1 MLGTLLDLIYPRV
14 CAGCGRPDPDAS
26 RYVCWD
32 CMARIDFVQPP
43 FCELCGDPVSG
54 RIGHAYRCVLCADRD
69 AYFDRARSVV
79 RYDSPVGRMI
89 RDLKYHGHYW
99 LVDDLADLLAAGVR
113 AHYDPAVFDALAAVP
128 LHITKRRSRGFN
140 QSAWLAS
147 ALARRLRLPI
157 ARRCLRRIRAD
168 RSQTHLTV
176 AQRAANVR
184 DAFEPRWNRWLEG
197 RRILLVDDVMT
208 TGATVNDC
216 ARALKKGGAAAV
228 HAITLARG

>member
-1 MLGTLLDLIYPRV
+1 LLDLLYPRA
-14 CAGCGRPDPDAS
+14 CAGCGRPDPEAG

-32 CMARIDFVQPP
+32 CLARIDFVQPP

-69 AYFDRARSVV
+69 VHFDQARSVA

-89 RDLKYHGHYW
+89 RNLKYHAQFW
-99 LVDDLADLLAAGVR
+99 LIDDLADLLAAGVR
-113 AHYDPAVFDALAAVP
+113 AHYDPHGFDAVAAVP
-128 LHITKRRSRGFN
+128 LHVSKQRARGFN
-140 QSAWLAS
+140 QSAWLAA
-147 ALARRLRLPI
+147 ALGRRLRLPM
-157 ARRCLRRIRAD
+157 ARRCLRRTRAD

-176 AQRAANVR
+176 SQRADNVHNAF
-184 DAFEPRWNRWLEG
+184 DARWNRWLEG

-216 ARALKKGGAAAV
+216 ARALKAGGVASV
-228 HAITLARG
+228 RVITLARG